1 MPALDEHTNIATLVR
16 MLLWGARLTKFV
28 EKKSSKYHHM
38 IYQTTPNTMKVNIVA
53 QYWLILSLRRVI
65 DSQSEAKIE
74 FLAKNTKNH
83 DFEGEYL
90 NESN

>member
-1 MPALDEHTNIATLVR
+1 
-16 MLLWGARLTKFV
+16 
-28 EKKSSKYHHM
+28 M
-38 IYQTTPNTMKVNIVA
+38 IYQTTPNTMKFNIVA
-53 QYWLILSLRRVI
+53 KYWLILSLRRVI